1 MNILL
6 TGPAGLFREGV
17 ASLLRG
23 VVPDA
28 HVTTRDSLEPSGPE
42 ADKPDC
48 IVMDGEGLREASS
61 ELSAARE
68 HARVTPVIVLV
79 ERARREQV
87 EELIVAGMAGCV
99 EKSASA
105 ELLFGAVRI
114 ALAGG
119 VYLPRPLL
127 AMDSEAGKVNNAGNV
142 RAAGKAA
149 QSDAHLHLT
158 PRQIEVLA
166 LLARG
171 RSNKVIARELN
182 VAEATVKTHLTTIFK
197 ALNVSSRGEASA
209 AAARMA
215 KVRDTQAS
223 VAFNGHASIGRL
235 LAHMDARHYRA
246 KEIVFRKGDPSG
258 ALFYVEKGTVQLREF
273 GIELGAG
280 TVLGEIGLFS
290 PEHRRTCTAV
300 CHSACE
306 MRVVSAADAVRLYYQ
321 EPEFALHLLQL
332 IVRRLQ
338 ADNLRHG

>member
-6 TGPAGLFREGV
+6 TGPAGLFREGI

-28 HVTTRDSLEPSGPE
+28 QVTARDSLERPAPE

-48 IVMDGEGLREASS
+48 IVLDGDGLREANG
-61 ELSAARE
+61 ELDTASE
-68 HARVTPVIVLV
+68 HARLTPVIVLV
-79 ERARREQV
+79 DRARRQQV

-105 ELLFGAVRI
+105 DVLFGAVRV

-127 AMDSEAGKVNNAGNV
+127 AIDSDSGNK
-142 RAAGKAA
+142 RAALKAV
-149 QSDAHLHLT
+149 QSDANLHLT
-158 PRQIEVLA
+158 ARQIEVLA

-171 RSNKVIARELN
+171 RSNKVIARELD

-209 AAARMA
+209 AAARIA
-215 KVRDTQAS
+215 KVRDTQAG
-223 VAFNGHASIGRL
+223 VALNGHAPIGRL
-235 LAHMDARHYRA
+235 LAKMDARHFRA
-246 KEIVFRKGDPSG
+246 KEILFRKGDPSG
-258 ALFYVEKGTVQLREF
+258 ALFYVEKGTVELREF

-300 CHSACE
+300 CRSGCE
-306 MRVVSAADAVRLYYQ
+306 MRVVSADDAVRLYYQ

-338 ADNLRHG
+338 ADSLRHG